1 MGVSAVRKNG
11 NSGNGKSRK
20 NGKNKKNSLPQI
32 SPQQIAV
39 IVGLLTNAL
48 EVESVLID
56 RDQRIQILL
65 EGSIRKKT
73 KADKMAEE
81 LDDISVSDLIE
92 AYILR

>member
-1 MGVSAVRKNG
+1 MGKNGSNGNMKRKN
-11 NSGNGKSRK
+11 S
-20 NGKNKKNSLPQI
+20 GKNKKNSLPKL
-32 SPQQIAV
+32 SPAQIAV
-39 IVGLLTNAL
+39 IVGILTNSL
-48 EVESVLID
+48 EVNSVLID
-56 RDQRIQILL
+56 KDQRVEVLL

>member
-1 MGVSAVRKNG
+1 MGTVVTERTKRMERTRKTHCPKYPLNRLQ
-11 NSGNGKSRK
+11 SSSDCLQTRWR
-20 NGKNKKNSLPQI
+20 
-32 SPQQIAV
+32 
-39 IVGLLTNAL
+39 
-48 EVESVLID
+48 VESVLID